1 MISELRFSQLAKPKA
16 DELREDSLQ
25 YLCCP
30 SCHGDFTLNQE
41 ETEEDQ
47 VTSGFLNCEKC
58 NKEYKIED
66 GIPDFLLNAF
76 LNKRDKKWMQEYDAM
91 ARSYDIIVCYLTPL
105 FSVGLEPFERY
116 TWVKR
121 LQIKKG
127 AKVLDI
133 STGTGRNLSFII
145 TQIGSKGRLAA
156 MDISKA
162 TLAYAKIKINRKR
175 WKNIE
180 LQRAN
185 ASYLPY
191 KDDSFDAVMHVGGI
205 NTFGE
210 KKRALHE
217 MIRVAKRN
225 AKIIVV
231 DEGLAPGKEKTF
243 LGKFL
248 LKTNA
253 LYAYRP
259 PIGLLPN
266 NIRNLQ
272 VSWKT
277 MLAGPMIAWP
287 HYIVELEKA

>member
-1 MISELRFSQLAKPKA
+1 MSWQNHGG

-30 SCHGDFTLNQE
+30 LCHGDLTLNLE
-41 ETEEDQ
+41 KIKEGQ
-47 VTSGFLNCEKC
+47 VMSGFLRCEVCKR
-58 NKEYKIED
+58 EYKVED
-66 GIPDFLLNAF
+66 GLPDFLLTEF
-76 LNKRDKKWMQEYDAM
+76 LNKTDKKWMLEYDAK
-91 ARSYDIIVCYLTPL
+91 ARSYDIIMCFLTPL

-116 TWVKR
+116 MWVKR
-121 LQIKKG
+121 LQIRKG
-127 AKVLDI
+127 ANVLDV

-145 TQIGSKGRLAA
+145 RQIGSKGRLAA
-156 MDISKA
+156 MDISKQ
-162 TLAYAKIKINRKR
+162 TLAYAKVKIKRKR

-185 ASYLPY
+185 ASHLPY
-191 KDDSFDAVMHVGGI
+191 KDDTFDAVMHVGGI

-210 KKRALHE
+210 KKRALDE

-225 AKIIVV
+225 AKVIVV
-231 DEGLAPGKEKTF
+231 DEGLAIGREKTF

-248 LKTNA
+248 LKSNA

-266 NIRNLQ
+266 NIKDLQ

-277 MLAGPMIAWP
+277 MLAGPVIAWP
-287 HYIVELEKA
+287 HYIVELRKA

>member
-1 MISELRFSQLAKPKA
+1 M
-16 DELREDSLQ
+16 REDSLQ

-30 SCHGDFTLNQE
+30 LCHGDFTLNQE
-41 ETEEDQ
+41 KTKDDQ
-47 VTSGFLNCEKC
+47 VISGFLKC
-58 NKEYKIED
+58 QVCKREYKVED
-66 GIPDFLLNAF
+66 GIPDFLLAESLNA
-76 LNKRDKKWMQEYDAM
+76 RDKKWMLKYDAM
-91 ARSYDIIVCYLTPL
+91 ARSYDIIMCYLTPL

-116 TWVKR
+116 MWVKR

-127 AKVLDI
+127 ANVLDI

-156 MDISKA
+156 MDISKE
-162 TLAYAKIKINRKR
+162 TLAYAKVKIKRKR

-185 ASYLPY
+185 ASHLPY
-191 KDDSFDAVMHVGGI
+191 KDDIFDAVMHVGGI

-217 MIRVAKRN
+217 MIRVAKGN
-225 AKIIVV
+225 AKVIVV
-231 DEGLAPGKEKTF
+231 DEGLAIGKEKTF

-266 NIRNLQ
+266 NIKDLQ

-287 HYIVELEKA
+287 HYIVELRKA